1 MAETYP
7 SKFGK
12 YILLKPMARG
22 GMGEIYLAA
31 TGDLGFQKF
40 CVIKKV
46 IAEKTDRVKANRFLD
61 EAKVVLRLA
70 HANLVPTF
78 DAGEVDGEFF
88 IAMELVEGKDLRE
101 IWNRCVRTRTR
112 IPLDVAL
119 HVGREIARALAYVH
133 RNGDLHLVH
142 RDVAPPNILVSY
154 FGEVKLT
161 DFGLA
166 RSVLK
171 QEQTAPGVVFGRASY
186 LSPEQA
192 RGEIADAR
200 TDIYSLGIV
209 LWELVTG
216 NQYLQLTNL
225 DPATAMS
232 LVRHPRVQPPSSK
245 APWITPNL
253 DALLMRALAPAR
265 EDRFQ
270 SAEELRKALS
280 EIIAQISPR
289 ADAERAADFLRGLYD
304 VAIKEE
310 RAERDKLLAGSAAL
324 FTPPPI
330 ERTIERPSGRVA
342 VPLAALDLGSTKLQF
357 PKEEDEGAGVDFTGR
372 VIDSRYRVIRKIGE
386 GGMGTVYAGE
396 HVEIGKAV
404 AIKVLHPA
412 YSTQKDLVERF
423 RREAR
428 AASRI
433 GHPNIIDVTDFGST
447 DDGCAYFVMEHLDGI
462 DLADVLSHERRLAPA
477 RCCQIAIQICRA
489 LSAAHAAGVIHRDLK
504 PENIFLVA
512 RDGQADFVKV
522 LDFGIA
528 RSTGRARRLTSPGVA
543 MGTPEY
549 MAPEQAEGGAV
560 DHRSDIFSV
569 GALLYEMV
577 TGSPPQRTRDKELI
591 PPRGIKADVPEEL
604 ERIIVLAL
612 AADPARRYQSMAQLE
627 YDLVKSMFGRPRAV
641 AELLGLHEPEAR
653 GVVPTAESPF
663 FEGAPTGVIK
673 RRSTPDR
680 RSAAPRGQAIGTLR
694 ETAVMS
700 PRAVEG
706 RRGRGERADYGE
718 SGPGAPG
725 GQGAQSGQGGQVGQG
740 RLDGQGGQGW
750 QGGQGGLTATIDR
763 SGSTNGGR
771 RFLST
776 FAVLVVVAAA
786 AVPIYRRLP
795 WNARARSATNLLPAA
810 VASVPTAAPRPEVDP
825 RAQRLRSGVAEV
837 ERLLGGTFGVAQL
850 PALEDRLG
858 RLRADGGGAIADA
871 LAERAKAQLLKSAEE
886 ELDRGAIESG
896 VTHYRIALGLDSHAG
911 GEATLAN
918 LLRAHAQAAFAAA
931 RPSDAIRWSRAAVEL
946 DGNDAAA
953 HGLLANS
960 LHAVREDGEA
970 VAEYQKAIAA
980 QPDDHKLKHGLE
992 RARRALAAGEA
1003 SGKPTRASRAKK
1015 PAADSPAVAPASSA
1029 PAADAPAAAEP
1040 TATSPTATAPV
1051 DQAPAREPPAGDAPP
1066 TGKTDKTDKTE
1077 PAEQPD
1083 QPIPHRERAPKA
1095 EPGDD
1100 KADPSAPVEAVPGE
1114 QH

>member
-133 RNGDLHLVH
+133 SNGDLHLVH

-330 ERTIERPSGRVA
+330 ERTIERPAGRVA
-342 VPLAALDLGSTKLQF
+342 VPLAALDLGSTKLEF
-357 PKEEDEGAGVDFTGR
+357 PKEEDEAAGVDFTGR
-372 VIDSRYRVIRKIGE
+372 VIDNRYRVIRKIGE

-433 GHPNIIDVTDFGST
+433 GHPHIIDVTDFGST
-447 DDGCAYFVMEHLDGI
+447 EDGCAYFVMEHLDGI

-528 RSTGRARRLTSPGVA
+528 RSMGRARRLTNPGVA

-653 GVVPTAESPF
+653 GVVPMAESPF

-680 RSAAPRGQAIGTLR
+680 RSDAPRGQAIGTVR
-694 ETAVMS
+694 ETAVIS

-706 RRGRGERADYGE
+706 RRGHGERADHGE
-718 SGPGAPG
+718 SGPGDPG
-725 GQGAQSGQGGQVGQG
+725 GLGAQSAQGGQRGQ
-740 RLDGQGGQGW
+740 DGLE
-750 QGGQGGLTATIDR
+750 GQGGLTATIDR
-763 SGSTNGGR
+763 SGSTSGGR

-776 FAVLVVVAAA
+776 FAVLVLVAAA

-795 WNARARSATNLLPAA
+795 WNARTQSATNLLPTA
-810 VASVPTAAPRPEVDP
+810 VASVPAATPRPEVDP

-896 VTHYRIALGLDSHAG
+896 VTHYRIALGLDAHAG
-911 GEATLAN
+911 GEATLAT

-931 RPSDAIRWSRAAVEL
+931 RPSDAIRWARAAVEL

-953 HGLLANS
+953 HALLADS

-970 VAEYQKAIAA
+970 VAEYQKAIVAR
-980 QPDDHKLKHGLE
+980 PDDHKLKHGLE
-992 RARRALAAGEA
+992 RARRALAVGEPFGAG
-1003 SGKPTRASRAKK
+1003 SGKPIRASRAKK
-1015 PAADSPAVAPASSA
+1015 PAADSTAVTPTSDA
-1029 PAADAPAAAEP
+1029 PAADAPAAEP
-1040 TATSPTATAPV
+1040 AVPSPSATTPV
-1051 DQAPAREPPAGDAPP
+1051 DQPPAREPPAVDAPP
-1066 TGKTDKTDKTE
+1066 ADKADKTE

-1083 QPIPHRERAPKA
+1083 QPIHRRERAPKA
-1095 EPGDD
+1095 EPGAD